1 MWGLIRRLNNNNNN
15 NWFYHLIGEKL
26 ADRREKKIEKM
37 TNQRKLYKIFLTEQV
52 GWSKALD
59 MITDPV
65 ICEEI
70 YRSENLQSR
79 LKRYGSYFAKRAKLI
94 DKLNDKALKQ
104 ELYAEA
110 IQHEIETIKNDYK
123 RNSNQIKNQDF
134 ALADHILSNVK
145 YVVNYM
151 NKIENTEQRTKFL
164 LSAADIC
171 DHAPISVLVPT
182 IRIEGRMIQPTNE
195 TREFGREIRRDVDI
209 IVNER
214 S

>member
-1 MWGLIRRLNNNNNN
+1 MWALIERLNNN
-15 NWFYHLIGEKL
+15 NWFYHLIGRRL
-26 ADRREKKIEKM
+26 ADRREKKIKIM
-37 TNQRKLYKIFLTEQV
+37 TNQRKLYKIFLTKQG
-52 GWSKALD
+52 GWIKALD
-59 MITDPV
+59 MITDPA

-79 LKRYGSYFAKRAKLI
+79 LKMYGSYFAIRAELI

-104 ELYAEA
+104 ELYVEA
-110 IQHEIETIKNDYK
+110 IQREIETIKNTYK
-123 RNSNQIKNQDF
+123 SSRNRIESQDF
-134 ALADHILSNVK
+134 ALADHILSKVK